1 MPLLETTGVAKA
13 FEGLVALDA
22 VDLRV
27 EEGTTV
33 SLIGPNGAGKT
44 TLFNCITGQYPPT
57 RGEIRFR
64 GMSLLGLKPHQ
75 IAERGIARTFQGI
88 RLFGD
93 LTVLENVLV
102 GAHTRGTAGL
112 LGSIVRTHAILE
124 EERALQDDATRLL
137 EFVGLLPV
145 IADRAGTLS
154 YGDQRRLEI
163 ARALA
168 SRPRLLLLDEPAA
181 GMNPRETQDLMQ
193 LVGRIRARGV
203 TVLLIEHDMRVVMGI
218 SDRVVVLDHGLKIA
232 DGRPHEIQRDPK
244 VLEAYL
250 GMETHA

>member
-1 MPLLETTGVAKA
+1 MLLLETTGVAKA
-13 FEGLVALDA
+13 FDGLIALDA
-22 VDLRV
+22 VDLVV

-57 RGEIRFR
+57 RGEIRFH
-64 GMSLLGLKPHQ
+64 GASLLGLKPHQ
-75 IAERGIARTFQGI
+75 ITQRGIARTFQGI

-112 LGSIVRTHAILE
+112 LGSIVRTHAMLE

-145 IADRAGTLS
+145 IAARAATLS
-154 YGDQRRLEI
+154 
-163 ARALA
+163 
-168 SRPRLLLLDEPAA
+168 
-181 GMNPRETQDLMQ
+181 
-193 LVGRIRARGV
+193 
-203 TVLLIEHDMRVVMGI
+203 
-218 SDRVVVLDHGLKIA
+218 
-232 DGRPHEIQRDPK
+232 
-244 VLEAYL
+244 
-250 GMETHA
+250 